1 MINAPEISKA
11 FGVPCIVSSDMM
23 RKTETW
29 ERLFQNRARWLSDR
43 VKTMRIPVSIA
54 REFKRLALTE
64 LELTSDRD
72 DLSECL
78 QSAIPLLR
86 RKLDAGLAYGGMLMK
101 PYRNGSK
108 IYADLVPQNQYL
120 PVNYTDDVCTSVI
133 CPDEIVVGNT
143 YYVRLEYHVYDSFS
157 MTHTITNRYFSSSV
171 PGFLG
176 RECNVPDI
184 PEWQNIPEKEI
195 FSNVHAPL
203 FSVFRTPNAN
213 NVDPSSPLGVSV
225 FADAVDFIHDA
236 DLQWERIL
244 WELESAERAI
254 DASED
259 LFRFDLYTQKPI
271 LPKGKERMFMI
282 HESGNDGKPFFNT
295 FSPEIRDTSQ
305 FNSLNQML
313 RRIENAVGLSYGTLS
328 EVSEVEKTAEEVRS
342 SKQRSFSCVK
352 DIQQNLK
359 TALQQL
365 GYGMQYYIDNT
376 GGNGHQN
383 KAEITCT
390 FGDGV
395 LEDTEKE
402 FQRRLLLAQG
412 GYYRPELLLSW
423 YFECDEE
430 EAKKMMP
437 DNSMQSNASKLFEGD
452 A

>member
-1 MINAPEISKA
+1 MINASEISKV
-11 FGVPCIVSSDMM
+11 FGVPCIVSGDMI

-29 ERLFQNRARWLSDR
+29 ERLFQNRARWLSNR

-72 DLSECL
+72 DLTERL
-78 QSAIPLLR
+78 QTVIPLLR
-86 RKLDAGLAYGGMLMK
+86 RKLDAGLAYGGMLIK
-101 PYRNGSK
+101 PYRSGGK
-108 IYADLVPQNQYL
+108 VYADLVPQNQYL
-120 PVNYTDDVCTSVI
+120 PINYTDDVCTSVI
-133 CPDEIVVGNT
+133 CTDEIAVGSA
-143 YYVRLEYHVYDSFS
+143 YYTRLEYHTYDSFS
-157 MTHTITNRYFSSSV
+157 MTHTIVNRYFSSSM

-176 RECNVPDI
+176 RECDMPNI

-195 FSNVHAPL
+195 FSDVHEPL

-213 NVDPSSPLGVSV
+213 NIDPSSPLGVSV

-236 DLQWERIL
+236 DVQWERIL

-254 DASED
+254 NASED
-259 LFRFDLYTQKPI
+259 MFRFNPYTQKPI

-282 HESGNDGKPFFNT
+282 HENIGNDESFFNT
-295 FSPEIRDTSQ
+295 FSPEIRDTAQ

-313 RRIENAVGLSYGTLS
+313 RRIENVVGLSYGTLS
-328 EVSEVEKTAEEVRS
+328 EVASVEKTAEEVRS

-365 GYGMQYYIDNT
+365 CYGMQYYMDDLN
-376 GGNGHQN
+376 GNGHQT
-383 KAEITCT
+383 KAELTCT
-390 FGDGV
+390 FGDSV

-402 FQRRLLLAQG
+402 FQRRLLLTHG

-423 YFECDEE
+423 YFECSEE
-430 EAKKMMP
+430 EALKMIP
-437 DNSMQSNASKLFEGD
+437 DNSMKSNAAKLFDGD
-452 A
+452 S

>member
-101 PYRNGSK
+101 PYRNGNK
-108 IYADLVPQNQYL
+108 ICADLVPQNQYL

-282 HESGNDGKPFFNT
+282 HENGSDGKPFFNT

-402 FQRRLLLAQG
+402 FQRRLLLTQG